1 MWKLIKMD
9 FYRLFN
15 SKAIKVGVIMAFL
28 LSAGYI
34 LVSLGIIALAKIAF
48 NEDPMMADSL
58 GIILSQVAWMNGVD
72 LSEIVFDGTT
82 VFSLFIGCMISAS
95 FMGSEHSC
103 GYTKNYAGQLKD
115 KGYMAVSKLV
125 TTSFVQTMVLVVY
138 IIVCSVLGSL
148 VLGQYISGFDAKTL
162 FWALG
167 LRLMLHLAI
176 NAIIVFICTFTKSNS
191 IAMVVGCIFGLGVTR
206 VAYTTLA
213 LILSVVKINIDLANY
228 MPDGI
233 NGQLVLNT
241 VGELSPRAI
250 VVSIVFIVAF
260 LMASCY
266 VIRNRDVK

>member
-34 LVSLGIIALAKIAF
+34 LLSLGIIALAKIAF

-58 GIILSQVAWMNGVD
+58 GIIISQAAWMNGVD

-125 TTSFVQTMVLVVY
+125 TTSF
-138 IIVCSVLGSL
+138 
-148 VLGQYISGFDAKTL
+148 
-162 FWALG
+162 ALYWEVSY
-167 LRLMLHLAI
+167 L
-176 NAIIVFICTFTKSNS
+176 NS
-191 IAMVVGCIFGLGVTR
+191 T
-206 VAYTTLA
+206 
-213 LILSVVKINIDLANY
+213 
-228 MPDGI
+228 
-233 NGQLVLNT
+233 
-241 VGELSPRAI
+241 
-250 VVSIVFIVAF
+250 
-260 LMASCY
+260 
-266 VIRNRDVK
+266 